1 MELGNRDFKLYS
13 LQEQMIH
20 FMIDLYRFGVKNE
33 NIDLKSIFKAIGVPP
48 NITNYFDVK
57 YE

>member
-1 MELGNRDFKLYS
+1 
-13 LQEQMIH
+13 MIH